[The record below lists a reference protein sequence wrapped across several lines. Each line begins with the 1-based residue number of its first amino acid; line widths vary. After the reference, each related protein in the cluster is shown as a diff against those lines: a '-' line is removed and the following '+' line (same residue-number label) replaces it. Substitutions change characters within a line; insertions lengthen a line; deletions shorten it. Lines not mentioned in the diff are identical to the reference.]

1 MLISSTHELLA
12 FGFPSGMEWI
22 WLLLI
27 VLLFFGAANLPEL
40 ARGLA
45 LAIKE
50 FKKASKEVTD
60 EFEGGSDEKSSG
72 DRKNKGDDT
81 PSKG

>member
-1 MLISSTHELLA
+1 MNEILA
-12 FGFPSGMEWI
+12 IGLPSGMEWI
-22 WLLLI
+22 WLMLI
-27 VLLFFGAANLPEL
+27 VLLFFGAAKLPEL

-60 EFEGGSDEKSSG
+60 ELEGRSDTKPSG
-72 DRKNKGDDT
+72 DRKSNGDDT
-81 PSKG
+81 PPKG

>member
-1 MLISSTHELLA
+1 
-12 FGFPSGMEWI
+12 MEWI

-27 VLLFFGAANLPEL
+27 VLLFFGAAKLPEL
-40 ARGLA
+40 AKGLA

-60 EFEGGSDEKSSG
+60 EIEGGNENKSSG
-72 DRKNKGDDT
+72 DAKNKGGDP

>member
-1 MLISSTHELLA
+1 M
-12 FGFPSGMEWI
+12 PGMPEWI
-22 WLLLI
+22 FI
-27 VLLFFGAANLPEL
+27 FVIILLFFGAAKLPEL

-60 EFEGGSDEKSSG
+60 ELDSGNQNKSSG
-72 DRKNKGDDT
+72 DAKNKGGDP
-81 PSKG
+81 PSKE

>member
-1 MLISSTHELLA
+1 MNEFLA
-12 FGFPSGMEWI
+12 FGFPGGMEWI

-27 VLLFFGAANLPEL
+27 VLLFFGAAKLPEL

-45 LAIKE
+45 LAIRE

-60 EFEGGSDEKSSG
+60 GLEDKNDDKPSGG
-72 DRKNKGDDT
+72 RKNNGGDPPPKG
-81 PSKG
+81 

>member
-1 MLISSTHELLA
+1 MNAPLA
-12 FGFPSGMEWI
+12 FGFPTGMEWI

-27 VLLFFGAANLPEL
+27 VLLFFGAAKLPEL

-60 EFEGGSDEKSSG
+60 ELEDKGEDKSSG
-72 DRKNKGDDT
+72 DRKNNGG
-81 PSKG
+81 SKG

>member
-1 MLISSTHELLA
+1 MNPLINEMFA

-27 VLLFFGAANLPEL
+27 VLLFFGAAKLPEL

-60 EFEGGSDEKSSG
+60 ELDMGGDGKSSG